1 MSEENVKL
9 KMRQPWMKF
18 GTDAG
23 GNDPAQP
30 DGLTHPR
37 SYGNYPRILGKY
49 VREEAVLTLEDAVR
63 KMSSAVATRLSIP
76 GRGLVRPGFFADL
89 VVFDPAT
96 IGDRATFEQPHQ
108 LSVGMRHVLVNGV
121 AVVRDGAVTGAKPGR
136 IVRGPGWQH

>member
-1 MSEENVKL
+1 
-9 KMRQPWMKF
+9 
-18 GTDAG
+18 
-23 GNDPAQP
+23 
-30 DGLTHPR
+30 
-37 SYGNYPRILGKY
+37 
-49 VREEAVLTLEDAVR
+49 VLTLEDAVR